1 MIHRI
6 LYAAIAVGCSATAVT
21 AEPLRMAQAEPML
34 LPAYEIVTIVRSAG
48 FDPLS
53 PAMRRGAFYVMRAAA
68 PNGREMRVIVDGRR
82 GRVVSAS
89 PVVAA
94 APGVAGPYER
104 IDGPNPRAGYIP
116 PGARDDDDDDMEP
129 PAVYEGDRP
138 LINEPR
144 PRQAVPNVPPRNQ
157 SAAIPASPPPV
168 TMGDE
173 REPGM
178 LPPPPERFPQRAA
191 PGKPAAKPVPVA
203 RATAALPALPPLPKP
218 RPAAAADEVAKS
230 ETPPASWPGA
240 ETAPAPQPAP
250 DGKVDPRALP
260 H

>member
-1 MIHRI
+1 
-6 LYAAIAVGCSATAVT
+6 
-21 AEPLRMAQAEPML
+21 
-34 LPAYEIVTIVRSAG
+34 
-48 FDPLS
+48 
-53 PAMRRGAFYVMRAAA
+53 MRRGAFYVMRAAA

-94 APGVAGPYER
+94 APGVPGPYER

-116 PGARDDDDDDMEP
+116 PGAPDDDDDDMEP
-129 PAVYEGDRP
+129 PAM
-138 LINEPR
+138 I
-144 PRQAVPNVPPRNQ
+144 PPRNQ

-168 TMGDE
+168 IMGDE
-173 REPGM
+173 RAEPGM

-191 PGKPAAKPVPVA
+191 PAKPAARPAPVT
-203 RATAALPALPPLPKP
+203 RAAAALPAAPPLPKP
-218 RPAAAADEVAKS
+218 RPAAEADEVAKS

-240 ETAPAPQPAP
+240 ETPPAPQPAP